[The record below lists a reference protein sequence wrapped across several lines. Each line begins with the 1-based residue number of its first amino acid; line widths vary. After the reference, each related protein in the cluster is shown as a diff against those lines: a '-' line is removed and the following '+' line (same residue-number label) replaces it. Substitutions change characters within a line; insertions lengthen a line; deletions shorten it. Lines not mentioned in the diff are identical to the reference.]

1 MKFSILI
8 SSAWAARE
16 CNGPKYA
23 PLGCFDNNYPHPEL
37 MPQPIRTVAPFFK
50 MSNMAYEGIEL
61 DWKDPPLHRFFDKQ
75 PIIVMTHGW
84 QEKWGPLHWLNDAHD
99 RFMDAE
105 IEPVNFIGVDWS
117 GGADVSFDQY
127 CWRTKTWI

>member
-1 MKFSILI
+1 
-8 SSAWAARE
+8 
-16 CNGPKYA
+16 
-23 PLGCFDNNYPHPEL
+23 
-37 MPQPIRTVAPFFK
+37 
-50 MSNMAYEGIEL
+50 MAYEGIEI

-117 GGADVSFDQY
+117 GGADTEDYEQAVADTQIVGRAIGYLFNELVKNGMDPLSMR
-127 CWRTKTWI
+127 CVGHGLGR